1 MTRRGLPIDRVTAAV
16 YRCSTGEPEADGT
29 LTWDAT
35 TMVTAQVGAGPHT
48 GLGWTYSTG
57 AAAAIIS
64 DHLAP
69 AITGH
74 TLFDIPGCW
83 AAMHRTV
90 RNLGSRGLV
99 MQALSAVDIALWD
112 LKARCL
118 DITLP
123 GLLGRARDTVP
134 VYGSGGFTT
143 LTADQ
148 LAAQVDRWR
157 TAGCRAMKIKIGQDW
172 GGDVPRDL
180 DRIHQLRELAG
191 PGVELMVDANGGY
204 TPGQA
209 VRVGR
214 TLDELGVVWFEEPVS
229 SDHLAQLARIRAAVR
244 CDVAAGEYIA
254 DIFQTATLAPVVDCL
269 QLDVTRCGGYTGF
282 LRCAAV
288 AQAAGVPLS
297 AHCAPALTAP
307 VAAAVPGLRHVEWF
321 IDHVRLEDQLLDGAP
336 PVRGGA
342 LVLDDTRPGH
352 GMTLRDTAQQ
362 YLRPPTAQ
370 PSTRHQAPGARSA

>member
-1 MTRRGLPIDRVTAAV
+1 MTRAGLPIDRVTSAV
-16 YRCSTGEPEADGT
+16 YRFPTRQPEADGT

-35 TMVTAQVGAGPHT
+35 TMVAAQVGAGPHT

-57 AAAAIIS
+57 AAAAIIT

-69 AITGH
+69 AIIGRK
-74 TLFDIPGCW
+74 LFDITGCW

-90 RNLGSRGLV
+90 RNLGTRGLV

-112 LKARCL
+112 LKARSL
-118 DITLP
+118 DTTLT
-123 GLLGRARDTVP
+123 GLLGRVRDTVP

-143 LTADQ
+143 LTEDE
-148 LAAQVDRWR
+148 LATQVHHWR
-157 TAGCRAMKIKIGQDW
+157 AAGCRAMKIKIGQDW

-214 TLDELGVVWFEEPVS
+214 TLDELGVRWFEEPVS
-229 SDHLAQLARIRAAVR
+229 SDHLDQLTRIRAAVR
-244 CDVAAGEYIA
+244 CDVAAGEYVC
-254 DIFQTATLAPVVDCL
+254 DVFQTTALAQVVDCL

-288 AQAAGVPLS
+288 AEAAGVPLS
-297 AHCAPALTAP
+297 GHCAPALTAP
-307 VAAAVPGLRHVEWF
+307 VAAALPNLRHVEWF
-321 IDHVRLEDQLLDGAP
+321 VDHVRLEQELLDGSP
-336 PVRGGA
+336 PVHAGA
-342 LVLDDTRPGH
+342 LILDDTRPGH

-362 YLRPPTAQ
+362 YLSLPAT
-370 PSTRHQAPGARSA
+370 SG